1 MGHIEHSGTIT
12 APVEAVWS
20 TITDLT
26 TWNQWF
32 TVLERWMAEPPETLT
47 EGAQLSAKIVML
59 GMANKIEM
67 TFVEVEAPRRLVMGG
82 TGMAGVKCSFT
93 MTLEP
98 SGDDATLF
106 TVAGDFEGALVK
118 GALAK
123 AVEKDGLKQLEKAV
137 VGLGELAGA
146 HA

>member
-1 MGHIEHSGTIT
+1 MGHIEHSGTIA
-12 APVEAVWS
+12 APVAAVWDTIADLS
-20 TITDLT
+20 T
-26 TWNQWF
+26 WSEWF
-32 TVLERWMAEPPETLT
+32 AVLERWMTEPPETLT
-47 EGAQLSAKIVML
+47 QGTQLSAKIVML

-67 TFVEVEAPRRLVMGG
+67 TFDEVQAPTRLVMGG

-98 SGDDATLF
+98 DGESATLF
-106 TVAGDFEGALVK
+106 TVSGDFEGALVK

-137 VGLGELAGA
+137 AGLGELAGA

>member
-1 MGHIEHSGTIT
+1 MGHIEHSGTIP
-12 APVEAVWS
+12 APVEAVWA
-20 TITDLT
+20 TIVDLS

-32 TVLERWMAEPPETLT
+32 TVLERWMTEPPEILT
-47 EGAQLSAKIVML
+47 EGTQLSAKIVML

-67 TFVEVEAPRRLVMGG
+67 TFDEVEAPRRLVMGG

-98 SGDDATLF
+98 AGADAALF

-137 VGLGELAGA
+137 TGLGSLAGA